1 MIKIGIIGSGS
12 WATALAKLTL
22 NNTNH
27 INWYVRKQEDC
38 DYFKEYKNNP
48 RYLSSI
54 EFNTDNITF
63 YNSIV
68 DCIRNSNLIILA
80 IPSAFLHESFKEIN
94 EENVLYNMSLDF
106 SNNSKYMENLKLV
119 EVKPKNYYKKV
130 NFNK

>member
-27 INWYVRKQEDC
+27 INWYVRKHEDC

-80 IPSAFLHESFKEIN
+80 IPSAFLHESFK
-94 EENVLYNMSLDF
+94 
-106 SNNSKYMENLKLV
+106 
-119 EVKPKNYYKKV
+119 
-130 NFNK
+130 

>member
-80 IPSAFLHESFKEIN
+80 IPLLF
-94 EENVLYNMSLDF
+94 
-106 SNNSKYMENLKLV
+106 YMNRLK
-119 EVKPKNYYKKV
+119 K
-130 NFNK
+130 